1 LAQTPDTESNRPT
14 WFSDIPA
21 ILWTI
26 GLGAVGGYLFYL
38 WRMPLAWMIGSMCM
52 TTVLALAGLPL
63 KGSRRLRNV
72 VIPVLGLML
81 GSAFTPDVVGN
92 AALWLPSLTALVVFM
107 AVTMSTV
114 FWFFYRVVGMGA
126 ISSYFSSTPGGLA
139 TMTIIAQDFGAD
151 ERTVALTHSVRIL
164 LTVMIIPFWFKLFVG
179 YEPGTVTMLGTF
191 SDIGFKEV
199 IVLALCAVI
208 GYAAAHYA
216 RLPSPFL
223 LGPLIATAI
232 VHLTGTASA
241 KPPTEIVNIAQ
252 VIIGS
257 GIGAR
262 FSGVRLT
269 RVFKVFASATV
280 STVFMV
286 GLAAAFAAVLH
297 HVTGLP
303 FESIWLC
310 FAPGGLA
317 EMSLISLALE
327 IDPAMVST
335 HHLLRIAVMVFSA
348 PILFKFLRSRFHI
361 EGDTRHPAHQR

>member
-1 LAQTPDTESNRPT
+1 LPDQPDSERARPA
-14 WFSDIPA
+14 WASDIPA
-21 ILWTI
+21 VLWTI
-26 GLGAVGGYLFYL
+26 GLGAVGGYLFSL
-38 WRMPLAWMIGSMCM
+38 WQMPLAWMIGSMCT

-81 GSAFTPDVVGN
+81 GSAFTPEAVGK
-92 AALWLPSLTALVVFM
+92 AGLWLPSLAALVVFIALTM
-107 AVTMSTV
+107 AGA
-114 FWFFYRVVGMGA
+114 FWFFYRIVGMGA
-126 ISSYFSSTPGGLA
+126 VSSYFSATPGGLA
-139 TMTIIAQDFGAD
+139 TMTIVAQDFGAD

-164 LTVMIIPFWFKLFVG
+164 LTVMIIPLWFKLFVG

-191 SDIGFKEV
+191 ADIGFKEV
-199 IVLALCAVI
+199 TVLALCAVI
-208 GYAAAHYA
+208 GYAAAYYA

-232 VHLTGTASA
+232 VHVTGTASA
-241 KPPTEIVNIAQ
+241 KPPTEVVNIAQ

-269 RVFKVFASATV
+269 RVFKVFGSATV

-286 GLAAAFAAVLH
+286 GLAAAFATVLH

-335 HHLLRIAVMVFSA
+335 HHLLRIAVMVFTA
-348 PILFKFLRSRFHI
+348 PILFRVLRSRFHI
-361 EGDTRHPAHQR
+361 EGDARHPAHQR

>member
-1 LAQTPDTESNRPT
+1 MDKTPDTKSKQSN

-26 GLGAVGGYLFYL
+26 GLGAVGGYLFHL
-38 WRMPLAWMIGSMCM
+38 WRMPLAWMIGSMCI

-63 KGSRRLRNV
+63 RGSRRLRNV

-81 GSAFTPDVVGN
+81 GSAFTPDAVGK
-92 AALWLPSLTALVVFM
+92 AGLWLPSLSALIVFM
-107 AVTMSTV
+107 AVTMSAV
-114 FWFFYRVVGMGA
+114 FWFFYRVVGVGA
-126 ISSYFSSTPGGLA
+126 ISSYFSATPGGLA
-139 TMTIIAQDFGAD
+139 TMTIVAQDFGAD
-151 ERTVALTHSVRIL
+151 ERTVALIHSVRIL
-164 LTVMIIPFWFKLFVG
+164 LTVMIIPLWFKLFAG

-191 SDIGFKEV
+191 SDIGFKEAV
-199 IVLALCAVI
+199 ILALCAVT
-208 GYAAAHYA
+208 GYVAAYYA

-223 LGPLIATAI
+223 LGPLIATAV

-241 KPPTEIVNIAQ
+241 KPPAEIVNIAQ

-269 RVFKVFASATV
+269 RVFKVFGSATV
-280 STVFMV
+280 STAFMV
-286 GLAAAFAAVLH
+286 GLAAGFAAVLH

-335 HHLLRIAVMVFSA
+335 HHLLRIALMVFTA
-348 PILFKFLRSRFHI
+348 PILFRLLRSRFQI
-361 EGDTRHPAHQR
+361 EGDTRHPAHHR